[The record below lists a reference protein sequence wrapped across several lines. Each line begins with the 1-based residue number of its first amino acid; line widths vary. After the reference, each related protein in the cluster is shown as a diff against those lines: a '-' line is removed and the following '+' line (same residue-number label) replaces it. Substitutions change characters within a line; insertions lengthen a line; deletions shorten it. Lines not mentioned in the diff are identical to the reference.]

1 MKKKRKRKY
10 KRNPIIALV
19 LGIILV
25 IFIVWYF
32 FFREKPIV
40 VTVVSEIN
48 DYNYYLDSNETRI
61 YKKYYRELEKEL
73 EDNKIDEENYA
84 KLVSKLF
91 IIDFYTLTNKL
102 TNKDIGGIQFIHSN
116 LQEQFSTSASSA
128 IYKYLKSNLTGNRRQ
143 KLPEVNK
150 VEIIGL
156 EKIKYDK
163 SNYIDDSAYKV
174 ILKISYVRDYDYPE
188 EVSLIL
194 VHENNKLAIIEVK

>member
-1 MKKKRKRKY
+1 M
-10 KRNPIIALV
+10 
-19 LGIILV
+19 
-25 IFIVWYF
+25 
-32 FFREKPIV
+32 
-40 VTVVSEIN
+40 
-48 DYNYYLDSNETRI
+48 
-61 YKKYYRELEKEL
+61 
-73 EDNKIDEENYA
+73 
-84 KLVSKLF
+84 
-91 IIDFYTLTNKL
+91 
-102 TNKDIGGIQFIHSN
+102 
-116 LQEQFSTSASSA
+116 
-128 IYKYLKSNLTGNRRQ
+128 KSNLTGNRRQ

>member
-116 LQEQFSTSASSA
+116 LQEQFSTSASST